1 MDPGLSWIPSSYF
14 SIKVSQNNMPQMV
27 DNIKRSWNASFP
39 ESSFDFFF
47 LDDFYNRQ
55 YQQDTRFGHLF
66 TLFSSLAIFI
76 ACIGLFGLTAYSAAR
91 RTKEIG
97 VRKVLGASVQSII
110 SLLTWDVVKLILVS
124 SLVAI
129 PLAYFFIGQWLNRYA
144 FRVQLT
150 WWQFVLP
157 VIALVAI
164 AVATTFYLTF
174 RAALTNPTNSLRNE

>member
-1 MDPGLSWIPSSYF
+1 MI
-14 SIKVSQNNMPQMV
+14 QMV
-27 DNIKRSWNASFP
+27 DNIKSTWNDNFP

-55 YQQDTRFGHLF
+55 YNQETQFGHVF

-124 SLVAI
+124 SLFALPVAYI
-129 PLAYFFIGQWLNRYA
+129 FINQWLNHYA
-144 FRVQLT
+144 FKVALT
-150 WWQFVLP
+150 WWQFALP
-157 VIALVAI
+157 VFALVVIAI
-164 AVATTFYLTF
+164 GTTFYLTF
-174 RAALTNPTNSLRNE
+174 RAALTNPTSSLRNE